1 MLRGKG
7 EKMASPEEMMAQMEK
22 TPEEFAVLL
31 RGKDDALLCKR
42 PDGKNWAPKEII
54 CHLRDTDEL
63 FLGRFQAI
71 LTLDEPKFSPADA
84 DRWAEDR
91 QYLRNDVQGALAAFR
106 RRRGEVLKFLR
117 GLKPEQ
123 WERAGIHATRGRVTL
138 RDWATLMANHDL
150 NHLEQLKRAFA
161 GRP

>member
-1 MLRGKG
+1 MTKGKG
-7 EKMASPEEMMAQMEK
+7 EKMASPEEMMAKMEK
-22 TPEEFAVLL
+22 TPEEFAVLI
-31 RGKDDALLCKR
+31 RGKDETFLSKR

-63 FLGRFQAI
+63 FMTRFQAMI
-71 LTLDEPKFSPADA
+71 TMDEPKFSPADA

-91 QYLRNDVQGALAAFR
+91 QYLRNDAQQALAALR
-106 RRRGEVLKFLR
+106 KRRGEVLNFLG

-123 WERAGIHATRGRVTL
+123 WERAGIHATRGRETL
-138 RDWATLMANHDL
+138 RDWVTLMANHDL

-161 GRP
+161 GQP